1 MLNSRTPIQSPSARF
16 LAGGPEKKHG
26 VILIYPDELTIVAIS
41 TDAWAYIL
49 GPGAWICLFLP
60 TLHTIGW
67 LAVFLGFLAGMGGG
81 EQVNRWRAARK
92 AAVGVDG
99 VTRVPLDLITGLRT
113 GKSSVLGGWWSI
125 PVLVVT
131 KAVDAAYGSAG
142 RWPAGTRISPHALA
156 ARGHDVRVTAG
167 ASRSDRP
174 GGSGGLTGQ
183 SAGVRAR
190 RPRAPGPLRRSRWV
204 RWCRCGNWGDPPE
217 GAVGELVDRP
227 SRCCLRRW
235 SWRHLGPVLQRQVRP
250 PAS

>member
-1 MLNSRTPIQSPSARF
+1 MLNSRTPIQSQSARF

-26 VILIYPDELTIVAIS
+26 VILIYPDELTTVAIS
-41 TDAWAYIL
+41 TDTWAYIL

-60 TLHTIGW
+60 TFHTIGW

-113 GKSSVLGGWWSI
+113 GKSPVLGGWWSI

-131 KAVDAAYGSAG
+131 TADGAAYEFRGKVAN
-142 RWPAGTRISPHALA
+142 WHAHLADALA

-167 ASRSDRP
+167 GITIRP
-174 GGSGGLTGQ
+174 AQPSL
-183 SAGVRAR
+183 
-190 RPRAPGPLRRSRWV
+190 
-204 RWCRCGNWGDPPE
+204 E
-217 GAVGELVDRP
+217 G
-227 SRCCLRRW
+227 
-235 SWRHLGPVLQRQVRP
+235 
-250 PAS
+250 